1 MKVGVPKEIKAHE
14 YRVGLTP
21 GAAREYVA
29 AGHRVMIET
38 NAGAGIGATDGDYRN
53 AGATILTSAAEVFAS
68 SEMIVKVKE
77 PQPAEW
83 SQLREDQILFTYL
96 HLAQDPEQAAGLLKS
111 GCIAIAYE
119 TVTDAHG
126 GLPLLA
132 PMSEV
137 AGRLSIEAA
146 GSALKRSTGGRG
158 LLIGGV
164 ARGSACPNR
173 GDWRWGRRY
182 ARRAHGGWSG
192 RRGDHHRSFD
202 HPAP

>member
-1 MKVGVPKEIKAHE
+1 LKSCEASQISLNSCAILPGCVAISLRASDKKARQAGSIQMKVGVPKEIKAHE

-146 GSALKRSTGGRG
+146 GSALTRPIRE
-158 LLIGGV
+158 
-164 ARGSACPNR
+164 SAAFGP
-173 GDWRWGRRY
+173 D
-182 ARRAHGGWSG
+182 
-192 RRGDHHRSFD
+192 
-202 HPAP
+202 